1 MKCVIFKILYRSVID
16 YVSHGVE
23 NIKDINL
30 VTK

>member
-1 MKCVIFKILYRSVID
+1 MKCVIFKLLYWSVI
-16 YVSHGVE
+16 YCVSQDVE